1 MIEKTPHQVNK
12 RSPVALPVAAVM
24 FGIVL
29 SMLGCNYLSYI
40 IDPRLLT
47 PIAPTATTKK
57 MAATANSNTETPVL
71 PTDSPQTEQPTPQ
84 ITQSCAYVWSSQPL
98 LDISNQLQVS
108 FNAVGLAKIKVLAEA
123 YGEVCLDTET
133 KAAGNLIVL
142 HTDFNLDI
150 PVDSIQEEEKLGQ
163 LIYSSLNIL
172 ARQNASTLPGKR
184 MGYVIV
190 KFHAADK
197 QEINLRFP
205 LETGMKNIEKG
216 LRGVELYQAI
226 KNQ

>member
-1 MIEKTPHQVNK
+1 MIDKTYFPLNK
-12 RSPVALPVAAVM
+12 RSPVALPSAVM
-24 FGIVL
+24 IVFL
-29 SMLGCNYLSYI
+29 FSMLGCNYLSYI

-47 PIAPTATTKK
+47 PIAPTATIKK
-57 MAATANSNTETPVL
+57 TDATPKMNTETPVL
-71 PTDSPQTEQPTPQ
+71 LTESLQTEQPTPQ

-98 LDISNQLQVS
+98 PDISNQLQIS

-133 KAAGNLIVL
+133 NAAGNLIVL

-163 LIYSSLNIL
+163 LLYSSLNIL

-205 LETGMKNIEKG
+205 LETGMKAIEKG

>member
-1 MIEKTPHQVNK
+1 MIYKTPHQVNK
-12 RSPVALPVAAVM
+12 HSPVALPAAAVM
-24 FGIVL
+24 FVILL

-47 PIAPTATTKK
+47 PIAPTATIKK
-57 MAATANSNTETPVL
+57 MAATPTTSTETPVSL
-71 PTDSPQTEQPTPQ
+71 TDSPQAEQPTPQ

-123 YGEVCLDTET
+123 YGEVCLNTET
-133 KAAGNLIVL
+133 NAAGNLIVL
-142 HTDFNLDI
+142 HTDFKLDI

-172 ARQNASTLPGKR
+172 ARQNTSTLPGKR

-190 KFHAADK
+190 KFHSADK